1 MKAQLREKT
10 EKEELYRSRIEYL
23 QQQIDVYN
31 QYAAR
36 ATVRLSSPRMAPASP
51 RDARARSLRHCSDSA
66 DVTSSAVA
74 ERQAQ
79 VGDRLRLAAAPQISI
94 SCLAAQAQAARPK
107 VAATIAAGALKL
119 EKLIEFLQQFVAM
132 NAVQKRKRMDTSILT
147 YKEMLLN
154 NIDEKFTGDSGEVSM
169 DDILASVNQAIGKKG
184 VATSG

>member
-94 SCLAAQAQAARPK
+94 SCLAAQAQ